1 MTMSWIP
8 EGWSVTYQDPS
19 LDDALWER
27 KEDLLQLRHATL
39 DRLIDLGWYQTEFAI
54 FVFQGDFHGE
64 QLAEFRTTEQ
74 ATAFQALHGLLKA
87 WGSAASA

>member
-1 MTMSWIP
+1 MSMSWIP
-8 EGWSVTYQDPS
+8 EGWSVTYQHPS
-19 LDDALWER
+19 LHDEHWER
-27 KEDLLQLRHATL
+27 EEDLFQLRHATL

-74 ATAFQALHGLLKA
+74 ATAFQALHSLLKV
-87 WGSAASA
+87 WGSAGSA